1 MVVPNSGRYYRW
13 PFIME
18 RLLTQGGLVYPTVL
32 NILVETVVRAV
43 LLEVCSHQEAQHGL
57 VWYSGENNVVFYA
70 YGRRIACHKPIWLQR
85 ILAAVVHM
93 FDRVVLQ
100 TNLVKTRQCFLLLVL
115 SGFKKERW
123 PISGGQW
130 GRVNIQGEEEN

>member
-1 MVVPNSGRYYRW
+1 MVPNSGRYYRW
-13 PFIME
+13 PFRME

-32 NILVETVVRAV
+32 NIVVETVVRVV

-57 VWYSGENNVVFYA
+57 VWYSKDNNFVFYA
-70 YGRRIACHKPIWLQR
+70 YGRRIAGRKPIWLQR

-100 TNLVKTRQCFLLLVL
+100 TNLVKTREFFY
-115 SGFKKERW
+115 S
-123 PISGGQW
+123 
-130 GRVNIQGEEEN
+130 